1 MLLRFLKTLI
11 NDYTKRDSTPLGV
24 LSLYYLLFV
33 DNMYEIIEETYQN
46 HIIPI
51 EAPFHFFEACSPRKI
66 GNTYYLIYSPRK
78 GSRLDYATSS
88 SPMGFFEYRCTIID
102 NGIDYP
108 AGNNHGSICCINGQ
122 WYIFYHRM
130 TNGTIMSR
138 RACVEKI
145 ELLPDGTIPQV
156 EMTSIGF
163 EICKLGCCPLFS
175 IFAR

>member
-1 MLLRFLKTLI
+1 
-11 NDYTKRDSTPLGV
+11 
-24 LSLYYLLFV
+24 
-33 DNMYEIIEETYQN
+33 
-46 HIIPI
+46 
-51 EAPFHFFEACSPRKI
+51 
-66 GNTYYLIYSPRK
+66 
-78 GSRLDYATSS
+78 
-88 SPMGFFEYRCTIID
+88 MGFFEYRCTIID

-156 EMTSIGF
+156 EMTSLGF
-163 EICKLGCCPLFS
+163 EESLSPYDITPAELACVLKGSCLITEKNIMTRTITAFS
-175 IFAR
+175 NS